1 MPQKSKRLVKQR
13 QDLEMKQ
20 KSLRKFAHSQ
30 MQTSHGTKLLLP
42 WKEKRDLSV
51 KRRKLINLKIKNGIG
66 MSNYNIH
73 KSLRINGQNSDYTS
87 YNHLLT
93 Y

>member
-1 MPQKSKRLVKQR
+1 
-13 QDLEMKQ
+13 
-20 KSLRKFAHSQ
+20 

-66 MSNYNIH
+66 MSDYNIH
-73 KSLRINGQNSDYTS
+73 KNLRTI
-87 YNHLLT
+87 
-93 Y
+93 